1 MLVADP
7 LSFAHIEDNEVSHNG
22 RRGVTAQKAGCFLL
36 LRNRV
41 RHNGNIGVIG
51 IGPWDKQ
58 HVLQIWDN
66 DISENLAAG
75 VWVQRGDA
83 NMLRNRVRRNRDS
96 GVVAFGAGSCVR
108 MEHNEIAGNRGVGIS
123 VHSAKQARTAPQT
136 RPSQRPECAV
146 VMAACWRR
154 GAAS

>member
-96 GVVAFGAGSCVR
+96 GLWW
-108 MEHNEIAGNRGVGIS
+108 
-123 VHSAKQARTAPQT
+123 HSARVRACGWSTT
-136 RPSQRPECAV
+136 RLRAT
-146 VMAACWRR
+146 
-154 GAAS
+154 AASAYQCIRPNRREPRPKLGRHSGRSVPW